1 MPMVKNQPLVK
12 VRGYGE
18 GQTPVNK
25 SLEAFLKNIKPSF
38 ETSEKAQLLTFN
50 PAILLCPY
58 TRQLPYYSIYCNKP
72 ASLLVDSRDY
82 SFGWQVYEIDT
93 STRNMATPAVYT
105 QGGELWIYD
114 QEGPSPQH
122 SFPPD
127 KHPMAADWNAD
138 GLTDIVLVDS
148 KDLVWQIYLSP
159 FDYKPLKITVPGLIT
174 KDVPLAGDWNCDG
187 KASPGYFRPTDS
199 SWHLWDDL
207 EKNEVA
213 ASLTGARPND
223 IPVVGDWD
231 GDGCDT
237 VGVYR
242 PDRGEVNLENELS
255 ADLSG
260 IDFNAPIDSIPVP
273 ADWGGLETDT
283 LGYYKDGQWQISYA
297 NCECPPA
304 NGFKQFEYGMSGD
317 VPLAGRWK

>member
-1 MPMVKNQPLVK
+1 
-12 VRGYGE
+12 
-18 GQTPVNK
+18 
-25 SLEAFLKNIKPSF
+25 
-38 ETSEKAQLLTFN
+38 LLTFN
-50 PAILLCPY
+50 PAILLCPFS
-58 TRQLPYYSIYCNKP
+58 RQLPYYSIYCNKP

-93 STRNMATPAVYT
+93 STRIMATPAVYT

-114 QEGPSPQH
+114 QEGPSPQY

-148 KDLVWQIYLSP
+148 RDLAWQIYLSP
-159 FDYKPLKITVPGLIT
+159 FDYKPLKITVPGLIN

-187 KASPGYFRPTDS
+187 KASPGYFRPSDS